1 MGNRKKL
8 KKLPVLLTD
17 EEAEQFVDTADLS
30 EYDLSGFKPMH
41 FEFENKTA
49 RVNMRIPEKQLE
61 AVKAEAKKRGI
72 PYQRFM
78 RELLALGMRSLETEM
93 H

>member
-1 MGNRKKL
+1 MSASSKNKQM
-8 KKLPVLLTD
+8 PILTTD
-17 EEAEQFVDTADLS
+17 SEAEHFVEEADLS

-49 RVNMRIPEKQLE
+49 RVNMRLPQSQLDR
-61 AVKAEAKKRGI
+61 VKAEAKKRGV

-78 RELLALGMRSLETEM
+78 RELLERGMRTLSQP
-93 H
+93 